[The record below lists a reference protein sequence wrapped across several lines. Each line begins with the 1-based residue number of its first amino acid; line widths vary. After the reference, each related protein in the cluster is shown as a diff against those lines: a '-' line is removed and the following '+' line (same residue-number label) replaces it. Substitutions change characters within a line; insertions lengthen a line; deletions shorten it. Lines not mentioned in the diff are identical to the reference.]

1 MATHVHPQP
10 APGQLGELGTLPAMR
25 LVGTPHTTRTLAR
38 VLAALFLTIVMA
50 LVFTPWQQS
59 VPGKGRVV
67 ALNPNDRLQSI
78 GAPVEGRIVKWNVI
92 EGSRVKAGQV
102 LGEIA
107 DQDPNMLSRLDVV
120 RGAEE
125 QRWLAA
131 QRRLEELSSQIFQL
145 EESRENAIQAAK
157 SRLQMAM
164 DRVRSAEQTLEDG
177 KARFT
182 AADQNL
188 PRQKQLL
195 DKGLTS
201 VRNLELAQAEFDQ
214 AKANVESRQAALNAA
229 INDRRAFEADL
240 QRITASE
247 TAIVRSAR
255 ASLETAKADAQ
266 NFRAGYER
274 ARAAYARQSTQVIT
288 APRDGTIYRLLA
300 QPGSELLKSGER
312 IAEFVPEFAS
322 SPVVELF
329 LNGNDVPLV
338 HKGDKVRLQF
348 NGWPAIQFVGWPSV
362 AVGTFGGVVFLV
374 DPTDNGKGEF
384 RILVSPDP
392 EEEPWPSPS
401 YLRQGV
407 LANGWVLLKT
417 VPLGFEMWRQFN
429 GFPPVIGA
437 EEPGAG
443 GKGGGKGGKK

>member
-1 MATHVHPQP
+1 MATHSHP
-10 APGQLGELGTLPAMR
+10 APGRLGELGTLPAMR

-38 VLAALFLTIVMA
+38 VLAVMFLVTVAA

-67 ALNPNDRLQSI
+67 ALNPNDRLQAI
-78 GAPVEGRIVKWNVI
+78 GAPVEGRITKWNVI

-102 LGEIA
+102 IGEIA
-107 DQDPNMLSRLDVV
+107 DQDPNILSRL
-120 RGAEE
+120 GIIQGSEE
-125 QRWLAA
+125 QRWQAT
-131 QRRLEELSSQIFQL
+131 QRRVSELDSQILQL

-157 SRLQMAM
+157 SRLQMAV

-177 KARFT
+177 KARFI
-182 AADQNL
+182 AAEQNL

-201 VRNLELAQAEFDQ
+201 VRNLELAQAEYDQ
-214 AKANVESRQAALNAA
+214 AKANVEARQAALNAA
-229 INDRRAFEADL
+229 MNDRKAFESDL
-240 QRITASE
+240 QRVTASE
-247 TAIVRSAR
+247 AAIVRSAR
-255 ASLETAKADAQ
+255 ASLETAKAEEQ
-266 NFRAGYER
+266 NFRAVYER

-288 APRDGTIYRLLA
+288 APRDGAIYRLIV
-300 QPGSELLKSGER
+300 QPGSELLKSGDR

-338 HKGDKVRLQF
+338 HRGDKVRLQF

-362 AVGTFGGVVFLV
+362 AVGTFGGIVFLV
-374 DPTDNGKGEF
+374 DPTDNGQGEF
-384 RILVSPDP
+384 RILVAPDP
-392 EEEPWPSPS
+392 DDEPWPSPG

-407 LANGWVLLKT
+407 LANGWVLLKM

-429 GFPPVIGA
+429 GFPPVIA
-437 EEPGAG
+437 ADEPGAG
-443 GKGGGKGGKK
+443 KGKGGKDKK